1 MATYF
6 LLRLDLSTRNN
17 EFFFV
22 LSEFPL
28 RRPSLGGVERLLWA
42 FKRHASV
49 ALKAYN
55 QKRHVFGPEEVVKQ
69 VKVGR

>member
-22 LSEFPL
+22 LSEFPCAA
-28 RRPSLGGVERLLWA
+28 LLWA
-42 FKRHASV
+42 VSRGSS
-49 ALKAYN
+49 
-55 QKRHVFGPEEVVKQ
+55 
-69 VKVGR
+69 GRSKGMLQSI